1 MFIVYIMKIISIEKN
16 STGAALGLQVGDEL
30 AKINKHPVRDILDY
44 RFLVAEEQVEMEVRR
59 NGNTIIYE
67 IEKDFDDHLG
77 LGFADLKIRHCG
89 NDCLFCFVDQNP
101 KGMRAGMYFRD
112 EDYRLS
118 FLSGHYVTL
127 TNLSRRD
134 MDRIVWQRLS
144 PLYVSVHAT
153 ESGVRKF
160 LFGINH
166 DDQLLEKLEF
176 FTKHDIEIHTQIVLC
191 PEINDGSIL
200 KKTIWDLAQFLPNL
214 RSVSIVPVGLTKH
227 RKDLTQLKPVT
238 RDYAKRIIEIA
249 DLYAQEFQ
257 EKIGEYFV
265 YSSDEFYIL
274 AGQPPPPTE
283 RYDSFYQIEN
293 GVGMVRNLLDD
304 FEFQKM
310 RFPEKLAKPFQ
321 AILVTATL
329 ASGFMQDVIIP
340 GLNRVENFQVQLQ
353 VVVNEFYGSSIGVT
367 GLLTGQDI
375 YDHLLDKELGNLVYL
390 PTNCLNE
397 KNVFLDDW
405 TLEEL
410 SGKLNCPVMA
420 LNNDFSAMFEHIIK
434 NKGTHHPAYRF

>member
-1 MFIVYIMKIISIEKN
+1 MKIISIEKN
-16 STGAALGLQVGDEL
+16 STGEDLGLQVGDEL
-30 AKINKHPVRDILDY
+30 VKINEHPVRDVLDY

-67 IEKDFDDHLG
+67 LEKDFDDHLG

-89 NDCLFCFVDQNP
+89 NDCPFCFVDQNP
-101 KGMRAGMYFRD
+101 KGMRSGMYFRD

-127 TNLSRRD
+127 TNLSKRD

-144 PLYVSVHAT
+144 PVYVSVHAT
-153 ESGVRKF
+153 EPEVRKF

-176 FTKHDIEIHTQIVLC
+176 LTKNDIEIHTQIVLC
-191 PEINDGSIL
+191 PEINDGPVL

-227 RKDLTQLKPVT
+227 RKGLTVLKPVT
-238 RDYAKRIIEIA
+238 GEYAKKLIEIA
-249 DLYAQEFQ
+249 DLYAREFQ

-274 AGQPPPPTE
+274 AGQPLPPAE
-283 RYDSFYQIEN
+283 RYDGFYQIEN
-293 GVGMVRNLLDD
+293 GVGMVRHLLDD
-304 FEFQKM
+304 FENQKV
-310 RFPEKLAKPFQ
+310 RFPERLAKPFQ
-321 AILVTATL
+321 ATLVTATL

-340 GLNRVENFQVQLQ
+340 GLNRVENFQTQLQ

-375 YDHLLDKELGNLVYL
+375 YNHLSDKELGSLVYL
-390 PTNCLNE
+390 PASCLNE
-397 KNVFLDDW
+397 KNIFLDDW
-405 TLEEL
+405 SLDEL
-410 SGKLNCPVMA
+410 SEKLDCPVVV
-420 LNNDFSAMFEHIIK
+420 LNNDFSVMFEQF
-434 NKGTHHPAYRF
+434 N